1 MGLTVF
7 RLPFIDGLLRRR
19 EFYLHAVFTAQNQ
32 RLPIYFIARH
42 ALHGGGERIF
52 QLIVFAQHGGGGD
65 GARFQAARA
74 VGMRLEVHV
83 VAAHIGISRRQLAP
97 IHFGVGG
104 NLALKAAQFGEMP
117 RLADGRSRS
126 RLGSGRGLGWRG
138 GFGLRG
144 AVARGKQ
151 QGCAE

>member
-7 RLPFIDGLLRRR
+7 RLPFIGGLLRRR

-65 GARFQAARA
+65 GA
-74 VGMRLEVHV
+74 
-83 VAAHIGISRRQLAP
+83 
-97 IHFGVGG
+97 
-104 NLALKAAQFGEMP
+104 
-117 RLADGRSRS
+117 
-126 RLGSGRGLGWRG
+126 
-138 GFGLRG
+138 
-144 AVARGKQ
+144 
-151 QGCAE
+151 